1 MKSFVIVFL
10 IGLYLLIGNGIHSS
24 VEDSLIKNSE
34 DLFKEEG
41 FKDVSVVGINLPY
54 TFTFLFEN
62 VETDIFYERDG
73 NSGSMRVNVKHLSNN
88 IPLIGIFSDYKYIVE
103 VPNLRLL
110 NLINSN

>member
-62 VETDIFYERDG
+62 VETDIFYEKDG
-73 NSGSMRVNVKHLSNN
+73 NSGSMKVNVKHFSNN